1 VKVALLYQEQVEKVV
16 EEQVV
21 VWIKYII
28 QVKNIRKY
36 RQIKEKIE

>member
-1 VKVALLYQEQVEKVV
+1 VEKVV
-16 EEQVV
+16 EEVVV